1 MINKNTLDL
10 LNKLG
15 FGADVDALELYVGTL
30 NNSIKMGNPLVSDN
44 EYTKYIALLKELK
57 PDSTELYNTDTDE
70 LEFDQYDKLYL
81 KYSMNK
87 YNEIFDISDVI
98 RLKQIIAEVNKSIS
112 MTAVLKPAGQQFRA
126 VYVNGWLHRGSIG
139 DIDITRHIKS
149 ILPTYIEDWRVMH
162 LVEVR
167 GDIYISNDVYES
179 HLSKQYNSNK
189 EALITLLS
197 SNVIDS
203 ELEYLSYQCYRVL
216 TDDLL
221 FESVVDE
228 IETLEATGLNIA
240 EYAVIKNVNKLNI
253 EASINK
259 LIQYFE
265 SIEKS
270 DSLNYL
276 TEGIIVTLN
285 DITSNSNYLSS
296 YYSHTFLVKLGYW
309 KQNEFKAEIK
319 DIKFNQGV
327 KYLEPYAIIDKVNT
341 PIGVICEVP
350 LNSIG
355 NIEENEYAIGSIIT
369 FTIMNSNIKL
379 I

>member
-30 NNSIKMGNPLVSDN
+30 NNSIKMRNPLVSDN
-44 EYTKYIALLKELK
+44 EYIKYVSLLRELK
-57 PDSTELYNTDTDE
+57 PDSNELYNVDTEE
-70 LEFDQYDKLYL
+70 LNFDQYDKIYL
-81 KYSMNK
+81 KYRVNK
-87 YNEIFDISDVI
+87 YTEVSENSELI

-112 MTAVLKPAGQQFRA
+112 MTAVLKPTGQQFRA
-126 VYVNGWLHRGSIG
+126 VYVNGWLHKGSAG

-149 ILPTYIEDWRVMH
+149 ILPTYIEDWRVMS

-167 GDIYISNDVYES
+167 GDLYISNDTYDKY
-179 HLSKQYNSNK
+179 LSKQYRSNK
-189 EALITLLS
+189 EALIALLS
-197 SNVIDS
+197 NNVVDS

-216 TDDLL
+216 TNDLL

-228 IETLEATGLNIA
+228 IETLEATGLNIS

-265 SIEKS
+265 SIEKG
-270 DSLNYL
+270 DSLDYL

-285 DITSNSNYLSS
+285 DITSNNDYISS
-296 YYSHTFLVKLGYW
+296 YYNHTFLVKLGYW
-309 KQNEFKAEIK
+309 KQNKFKAEIK
-319 DIKFNQGV
+319 DIKFIHGI
-327 KYLEPYAIIDKVNT
+327 KYLEPYAIIDKVVT
-341 PIGVICEVP
+341 PIGI
-350 LNSIG
+350 LD
-355 NIEENEYAIGSIIT
+355 
-369 FTIMNSNIKL
+369 
-379 I
+379 